1 MRTQASIFSGE
12 PQHKRSKSMAI
23 IEIVKKEI
31 NKRQNNGFIR
41 KDFSDKDKN
50 KIAMKFIELYNRVRD
65 N

>member
-1 MRTQASIFSGE
+1 
-12 PQHKRSKSMAI
+12 MAI
-23 IEIVKKEI
+23 IEIVKTEI
-31 NKRQNNGFIR
+31 NKRQKNGFIR